1 MALCQMNKTFSNHI
15 FRIDLNFAKLESH
28 QLIGKVSSGV
38 PRGCILGPLLFIIYM
53 MTYLPHC
60 IGNEHVTI
68 CMLTIL
74 VNHVKS
80 D

>member
-15 FRIDLNFAKLESH
+15 FRMDLNFAKLESH

-38 PRGCILGPLLFIIYM
+38 PRGCILGPLLFITYM
-53 MTYLPHC
+53 NNLPHC
-60 IGNEHVTI
+60 IRNGHVTI
-68 CMLTIL
+68 CMLTIP
-74 VNHVKS
+74 VNHAKS